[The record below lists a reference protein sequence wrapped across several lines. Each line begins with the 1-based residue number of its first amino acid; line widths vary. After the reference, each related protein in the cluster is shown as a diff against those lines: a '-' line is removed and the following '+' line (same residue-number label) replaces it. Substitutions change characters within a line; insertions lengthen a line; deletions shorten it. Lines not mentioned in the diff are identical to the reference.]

1 MFDFWRRLR
10 RADVLAAEFPQAW
23 RNVVATNVPV
33 YSRLSET
40 DRKKLEALVRI
51 FLSEKELEGAGG
63 LELTDEM
70 GVAIAARACLLV
82 LRRIELDE
90 PLFPDLEIVVV
101 YPDTYRAKTTRREGG
116 VLVESEQARLGE
128 SSRGIVV
135 LSWKAV
141 EDGSAR
147 PRDGKDVVLHE
158 FAHQLDAEDGHMDG
172 APELEE
178 RARYAAWA
186 HAFSDEYDELVDAV
200 ERGRRGKID
209 AYGATSPPEFF
220 AVVTEAFFEKP
231 EELRHRAPEV
241 YAELAAFY
249 RMDPAEMNAQRARGS

>member
-1 MFDFWRRLR
+1 MFDFWRRMR
-10 RADVLAAEFPQAW
+10 RADALAAEFPQAW
-23 RNVVATNVPV
+23 RDVVASNVPL
-33 YSRLSET
+33 YPRLSAA
-40 DRKKLEALVRI
+40 DREKLEGLVRI

-101 YPDTYRAKTTRREGG
+101 YPSTYRAKTTRHEGG
-116 VLVESEQARLGE
+116 LVVEGEQSRLGE

-135 LSWKAV
+135 LSWQAV

-147 PRDGKDVVLHE
+147 PRDGQDVVLHE
-158 FAHQLDAEDGHMDG
+158 FAHQLDAEDGAMDG
-172 APELEE
+172 APELEKRE
-178 RARYAAWA
+178 RYATWA
-186 HAFSDEYDELVDAV
+186 RAFGDEYKQLVDAV

-209 AYGATSPPEFF
+209 AYGATNPPEFF
-220 AVVTEAFFEKP
+220 AVVTEAFFERP

-249 RMDPAEMNAQRARGS
+249 RMDPAKMNTEAVQT